1 MKLSLVLVALTA
13 LLLFV
18 TEYFMLADASIS
30 TPSPTPWLLL
40 AGISLLPGFFFALLT
55 WGELTMVGR
64 QRREGSGTLIGA
76 YMLFKGMRLL
86 LTVIA
91 VAVYIYMGAPLRM
104 MFIVNMLVLFAV
116 VLAATS
122 VCHLRAE
129 QKSSPCKWK

>member
-18 TEYFMLADASIS
+18 TEYFMLADAS
-30 TPSPTPWLLL
+30 TPTPWLLL
-40 AGISLLPGFFFALLT
+40 AGISLLPGFCFALLT

-104 MFIVNMLVLFAV
+104 MFILNMLVLFAV
-116 VLAATS
+116 ALAATS